1 MRHLLLTA
9 IIAASV
15 PLAACVSAGRSAP
28 AIADIVFRGGAV
40 YTADSVHPRASAVAV
55 RAARIVYVGDEAGA
69 ERWIGRDTHIIDLHR
84 GMLLPGFHDAH
95 VHPLTSG
102 VELAECNVVDDTTRA
117 ELLAHIARCS
127 RELKGAW
134 LRGSGWQLPL
144 FPEANPQRALLDSLV
159 PDRPAYFTSMDGH
172 SAWVNSRAL
181 ALAGITA
188 ATSDPPNGRIERD
201 RSGAPTGTLRESASS
216 LVSRQLPRYSQT
228 ELEDGARRGLA
239 LASSFGITSV
249 QEASADSAML
259 AAYASLARQNQ
270 LPLRVVA
277 SIHVDPS
284 EGAAQVPAMAALRT
298 RFSTGRFRPTAAK
311 IFVDGVIEAHTAA
324 LLEPYVDTH
333 DRGPANLTPERLDS
347 IVIAL
352 DRAGFQVHM
361 HAIGDRAVRMGLDA
375 VAAARAANGTR
386 DSRHHIAHL
395 QMIDTA
401 DVPRFHQLGV
411 YANFQ
416 ALWAYRDSYIRDLT
430 EPVLGA
436 ERSSRLYPIG
446 SVARTGATI
455 IGGSDWSVSSM
466 NPLEAIQV
474 GVTRRALDAPA
485 GDPWLP
491 KEAVTLERM
500 LAAYTINGARVSFEE
515 RETGSIE
522 VGKAADLV
530 VLDRD
535 LFTVPPSEIHR
546 ARVLRTFVDGRQIY
560 TAPVSATP

>member
-1 MRHLLLTA
+1 MSHLLL
-9 IIAASV
+9 IATGAPSIL
-15 PLAACVSAGRSAP
+15 LAACVSAGRTAP
-28 AIADIVFRGGAV
+28 AAADIVFRGGTV
-40 YTADSVHPRASAVAV
+40 YTADSLHPRASAAAV
-55 RAARIVYVGDEAGA
+55 RGARIVYVGDEAGA
-69 ERWIGRDTHIIDLHR
+69 ERWTGRDTRVIEMHG

-95 VHPLTSG
+95 VHPLTGG

-117 ELLAHIARCS
+117 ELLAHIARCG
-127 RELKGAW
+127 REQKGAW
-134 LRGSGWQLPL
+134 VRGSGWQLPL
-144 FPEANPQRALLDSLV
+144 FAAANPQRALLDSLV

-216 LVSRQLPRYSQT
+216 LVSRQLPRYGQS

-277 SIHVDPS
+277 AIRVDPS
-284 EGAAQVPAMAALRT
+284 AGVAQVPAMAALRA
-298 RFSTGRFRPTAAK
+298 RFATERLRPTAAK

-333 DRGPANLTPERLDS
+333 DRGPANLTPPRLDS

-401 DVPRFHQLGV
+401 DVPRFHELGV

-416 ALWAYRDSYIRDLT
+416 ALWAYRDTYIQDLT

-455 IGGSDWSVSSM
+455 VGGSDWSVSSM

-474 GVTRRALDAPA
+474 GVTRRAPDAPA
-485 GDPWLP
+485 GEPWLP
-491 KEAVTLERM
+491 KEAVTLEQM

-535 LFTVPPSEIHR
+535 LFAIPANEIHR
-546 ARVLRTFVDGRQIY
+546 ARVLRTFVDGREIY
-560 TAPVSATP
+560 TAPPSATP